1 MNGFRT
7 ADDIAAVKELLGIS
21 SDEFAKRMGVSRV
34 TLSNWLSG
42 KSGISEINTTAFYD
56 FAFNAGIRLNKIK
69 EQLYKEELS
78 EKGHTALFHGSKN
91 GIEGEIELTKSKKS
105 NDFGVGFYCGES
117 LEQSAMFVAGFPA
130 SSLYIFDFDTKGL
143 KRRVFGVSNEWMLV
157 IAYFRNRLGGFASSK
172 IIRSLLD
179 SIRDADYIVAPIADN
194 RMFEIID
201 SFIDG
206 EITDQQCQHSLSAT
220 NLGNQ
225 YVLVSEK
232 ALKHLSVLEK
242 CFLAQP
248 EKEFYLDSRKES
260 VAVNLDK
267 VRMARRQYRGKG
279 KYIEE
284 LLK

>member
-1 MNGFRT
+1 
-7 ADDIAAVKELLGIS
+7 
-21 SDEFAKRMGVSRV
+21 
-34 TLSNWLSG
+34 
-42 KSGISEINTTAFYD
+42 
-56 FAFNAGIRLNKIK
+56 
-69 EQLYKEELS
+69 
-78 EKGHTALFHGSKN
+78 
-91 GIEGEIELTKSKKS
+91 
-105 NDFGVGFYCGES
+105 
-117 LEQSAMFVAGFPA
+117 
-130 SSLYIFDFDTKGL
+130 
-143 KRRVFGVSNEWMLV
+143 MLV
-157 IAYFRNRLGGFASSK
+157 IAYFRNRLGEFASSK
-172 IIRSLLD
+172 IIKSLLD

-260 VAVNLDK
+260 VAINLDK

>member
-1 MNGFRT
+1 
-7 ADDIAAVKELLGIS
+7 
-21 SDEFAKRMGVSRV
+21 
-34 TLSNWLSG
+34 
-42 KSGISEINTTAFYD
+42 
-56 FAFNAGIRLNKIK
+56 
-69 EQLYKEELS
+69 
-78 EKGHTALFHGSKN
+78 
-91 GIEGEIELTKSKKS
+91 
-105 NDFGVGFYCGES
+105 
-117 LEQSAMFVAGFPA
+117 
-130 SSLYIFDFDTKGL
+130 
-143 KRRVFGVSNEWMLV
+143 MLV

-172 IIRSLLD
+172 IIKSLID
-179 SIRDADYIVAPIADN
+179 SINDTDYIVAPIADN

-206 EITDQQCQHSLSAT
+206 EITDQQCMHSLSAT

-232 ALKHLSVLEK
+232 ALEQLTVLEK

-260 VAVNLDK
+260 VGINLDK